1 VINELVISCQLSVK
15 TNYLGAKIMT
25 IINATPHTITLVSK
39 QGVEQ
44 DSRKQFLGNKEKIVI
59 LKEIPAS
66 GILPRV
72 KMSNEPAEP
81 IDGIP
86 VETVIYG
93 EIEGLP
99 DPVDGTFYIV
109 SGLVAAAASK
119 QGRTDCLAPGAIV
132 RDEANPSSILGC
144 LFLQKP

>member
-1 VINELVISCQLSVK
+1 
-15 TNYLGAKIMT
+15 M
-25 IINATPHTITLVSK
+25 IINATPHKITLVSK

-44 DSRKQFLGNKEKIVI
+44 DSKKQFLAETVEVV
-59 LKEIPAS
+59 KEIPPS

-72 KMSNEPAEP
+72 SMSNSPAGE

-86 VETVIYG
+86 VESVVYG

-99 DPVDGTFYIV
+99 EFQYGVYYIV
-109 SGLVAAAASK
+109 SGLVASASAK
-119 QGRTDCLAPGAIV
+119 IGRVDCLAPGALV
-132 RDEANPSSILGC
+132 RDKNNPAVILGC

>member
-1 VINELVISCQLSVK
+1 
-15 TNYLGAKIMT
+15 MT
-25 IINATPHTITLVSK
+25 IINATPHNITILNKAGIT
-39 QGVEQ
+39 Q
-44 DSRKQFLGNKEKIVI
+44 DKKKQFLGNKEAIVVF
-59 LKEIPAS
+59 KEIPAS

-99 DPVDGTFYIV
+99 KYQEEVYYIV
-109 SGLVAAAASK
+109 SGLVAAAASR

-132 RDEANPSSILGC
+132 RDESNPSNVLGF

>member
-1 VINELVISCQLSVK
+1 
-15 TNYLGAKIMT
+15 M
-25 IINATPHTITLVSK
+25 IINATPHKITLVSK

-44 DSRKQFLGNKEKIVI
+44 DSKKQFLAETVEI
-59 LKEIPAS
+59 LKEIPPS

-72 KMSNEPAEP
+72 SMTNSPTGE

-86 VETVIYG
+86 VESVVYG

-99 DPVDGTFYIV
+99 EYQDDVYYIV
-109 SGLVAAAASK
+109 SGLVAAASARV
-119 QGRTDCLAPGAIV
+119 GRTDCLAPGALV
-132 RDEANPSSILGC
+132 RDKNNPAVILGC

>member
-1 VINELVISCQLSVK
+1 
-15 TNYLGAKIMT
+15 MT

-44 DSRKQFLGNKEKIVI
+44 DSKKQFLAETV
-59 LKEIPAS
+59 EIMRSIPPS
-66 GILPRV
+66 GIIPRV
-72 KMSNEPAEP
+72 SMSNSPAGE

-86 VETVIYG
+86 IESVIYG

-99 DPVDGTFYIV
+99 EYQEEVYYIV
-109 SGLVAAAASK
+109 SGLVATAAAK
-119 QGRTDCLAPGAIV
+119 IGRTDCLAPGALV
-132 RDEANPSSILGC
+132 RDKNNPGLILGC

>member
-1 VINELVISCQLSVK
+1 
-15 TNYLGAKIMT
+15 MT

-44 DSRKQFLGNKEKIVI
+44 DSKKQFLAETVEVI
-59 LKEIPAS
+59 KSIPSS

-72 KMSNEPAEP
+72 SMSNSPAGE

-86 VETVIYG
+86 IESVIYG

-99 DPVDGTFYIV
+99 EYQEEVYYIV
-109 SGLVAAAASK
+109 SGLVATAAAK
-119 QGRTDCLAPGAIV
+119 IGRTDCLAPGALV
-132 RDEANPSSILGC
+132 RDKNNPGLILGC

>member
-1 VINELVISCQLSVK
+1 
-15 TNYLGAKIMT
+15 MT

>member
-1 VINELVISCQLSVK
+1 ML
-15 TNYLGAKIMT
+15 
-25 IINATPHTITLVSK
+25 INATPHNITILDRTSIT
-39 QGVEQ
+39 Q
-44 DSRKQFLGNKEKIVI
+44 DAKKQFLGTKESIVI

-72 KMSNEPAEP
+72 KLDNQPSEP

-86 VETVIYG
+86 VEAVIYG
-93 EIEGLP
+93 EIVGLP

-119 QGRTDCLAPGAIV
+119 QGRTDCFAPGAIV
-132 RDEANPSSILGC
+132 RDSDNPSNVLGC

>member
-1 VINELVISCQLSVK
+1 
-15 TNYLGAKIMT
+15 M
-25 IINATPHTITLVSK
+25 IINATPHEITLVSK

-44 DSRKQFLGNKEKIVI
+44 DSKKQFLAETVEVI
-59 LKEIPAS
+59 RSIPPS

-72 KMSNEPAEP
+72 SMSNSPAGE

-86 VETVIYG
+86 IESVIYG

-99 DPVDGTFYIV
+99 EYQEGIYYIV
-109 SGLVAAAASK
+109 SGLVASAAAK
-119 QGRTDCLAPGAIV
+119 IGRTDCLAPGAIV
-132 RDEANPSSILGC
+132 RDESNPSNVLGC

>member
-1 VINELVISCQLSVK
+1 
-15 TNYLGAKIMT
+15 M
-25 IINATPHTITLVSK
+25 IINATPHVITLVSK

-44 DSRKQFLGNKEKIVI
+44 DSKKQFLAETVEVV
-59 LKEIPAS
+59 KEIPPS

-72 KMSNEPAEP
+72 SVSNSPAGE

-86 VETVIYG
+86 VESVVYG

-99 DPVDGTFYIV
+99 EFQDGVYYIV
-109 SGLVAAAASK
+109 SGLVAAAAAK
-119 QGRTDCLAPGAIV
+119 IGRVDCLAPGALV
-132 RDEANPSSILGC
+132 RDKNNPAVILGC

>member
-1 VINELVISCQLSVK
+1 
-15 TNYLGAKIMT
+15 M

-44 DSRKQFLGNKEKIVI
+44 DSKKQFLAETVEVI
-59 LKEIPAS
+59 KSIPSS

-72 KMSNEPAEP
+72 SMSNSPAGE

-86 VETVIYG
+86 IESVIYG

-99 DPVDGTFYIV
+99 EYQEEVYYIV
-109 SGLVAAAASK
+109 SGLVAASAAK
-119 QGRTDCLAPGAIV
+119 IGRVDCLAPGALV
-132 RDEANPSSILGC
+132 RDKNNPSLILGC

>member
-1 VINELVISCQLSVK
+1 
-15 TNYLGAKIMT
+15 M

-44 DSRKQFLGNKEKIVI
+44 DSKKQFLAETVEVI
-59 LKEIPAS
+59 KSIPSS

-72 KMSNEPAEP
+72 SISNSPAGE

-86 VETVIYG
+86 IESVIYG

-99 DPVDGTFYIV
+99 EYQEEVYYIV
-109 SGLVAAAASK
+109 SGLVAAAAAK
-119 QGRTDCLAPGAIV
+119 IGRVDCLAPGALV
-132 RDEANPSSILGC
+132 RDKNNPSLILGC

>member
-1 VINELVISCQLSVK
+1 
-15 TNYLGAKIMT
+15 M
-25 IINATPHTITLVSK
+25 IINATPHTITILNK
-39 QGVEQ
+39 EAGITQ
-44 DSRKQFLGNKEKIVI
+44 DEKKQFLGNKEAIVV

-99 DPVDGTFYIV
+99 EYQEEVYYIV
-109 SGLVAAAASK
+109 SGLVAAAASR
-119 QGRTDCLAPGAIV
+119 QGRTDCLAPGALV
-132 RDEANPSSILGC
+132 RDKNNPGLILGC

>member
-1 VINELVISCQLSVK
+1 
-15 TNYLGAKIMT
+15 M
-25 IINATPHTITLVSK
+25 IINATPHKITLVSK

-44 DSRKQFLGNKEKIVI
+44 DSKKQFLSETVEI
-59 LKEIPAS
+59 LKEIPPS

-72 KMSNEPAEP
+72 SMSNSPAGE

-86 VETVIYG
+86 VESVVYG

-99 DPVDGTFYIV
+99 EYQEEIYYIV
-109 SGLVAAAASK
+109 SGLVAAAAAK
-119 QGRTDCLAPGAIV
+119 IGRTDCLAPGALV
-132 RDEANPSSILGC
+132 RDKNNPAIILGC